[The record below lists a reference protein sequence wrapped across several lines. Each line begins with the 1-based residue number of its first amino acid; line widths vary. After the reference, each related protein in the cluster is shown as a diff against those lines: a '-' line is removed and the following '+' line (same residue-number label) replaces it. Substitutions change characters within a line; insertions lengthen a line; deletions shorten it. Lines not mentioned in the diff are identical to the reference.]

1 MASFRAVAFDL
12 FDTLVDFDITLFPV
26 VEIDG
31 KEEKTTSKAAYD
43 ALYDGGFL
51 VPNYQAFHQLW
62 LKSSKEV
69 WAERDNDPEYKEI
82 RSIDRFR
89 RLMALLVAIPA
100 QDRERAAKTA
110 LNAHMYGI
118 ENSVVFDRGRL
129 DMLGRIKDAGLP
141 VALLSNFDHAPTAR
155 RIIDKMG
162 VTPYLDSVLISEDEG
177 FRKPAASLFL
187 KVAEELGAAPGEVLF
202 VGDTFDADVT
212 GPQSVG
218 MPCAW
223 LNRKGKPVPEG
234 GKPPDFEIRDVQD
247 TLSILG
253 L

>member
-1 MASFRAVAFDL
+1 MASYRAVAFDL

-31 KEEKTTSKAAYD
+31 KEEKTTSRAAYD
-43 ALYDGGFL
+43 ALYEGGFL
-51 VPNYQAFHQLW
+51 VPNYTAFHQLW
-62 LKSSKEV
+62 LQNSNEV
-69 WAERDNDPEYKEI
+69 WGERNNDPELKEV
-82 RSIDRFR
+82 RSIVRFR

-100 QDRERAAKTA
+100 QDRERAALTA

-118 ENSVVFDRGRL
+118 ENSVVFDTGRL
-129 DMLGRIKDAGLP
+129 DVLGRIKDAGLP

-155 RIIDKMG
+155 RIIDRMG
-162 VTPYLDSVLISEDEG
+162 ITPYMDSILISEDEG

-187 KVAEELGAAPGEVLF
+187 KVAEELGVAPGEVLF

-223 LNRKGKPVPEG
+223 LNRKGAPVPEG
-234 GKPPDFEIRDVQD
+234 CHPPDFEIQDVRE

>member
-1 MASFRAVAFDL
+1 MASYQAVAFDL

-69 WAERDNDPEYKEI
+69 WAERDNDPEYREI

-89 RLMALLVAIPA
+89 RLMALLVAIPSG
-100 QDRERAAKTA
+100 DKERAARTA

-162 VTPYLDSVLISEDEG
+162 ITPYLDSVLISEDEG
-177 FRKPAASLFL
+177 FRKPAGSLFL
-187 KVAEELGAAPGEVLF
+187 KVAEELGVAPAEVLF

>member
-1 MASFRAVAFDL
+1 MASYRAVAFDL
-12 FDTLVDFDITLFPV
+12 FDTLVDFDFSLFPV

-43 ALYDGGFL
+43 ALYKGGFL
-51 VPNYQAFHQLW
+51 VPNYPAFHQLW
-62 LKSSKEV
+62 LQNSKEV
-69 WAERDNDPEYKEI
+69 WAERNNDPEYKEV
-82 RSIDRFR
+82 RSIHRFR
-89 RLMALLVAIPA
+89 RLMALLVAIPSG
-100 QDRERAAKTA
+100 DRARAALTA

-118 ENSVVFDRGRL
+118 ENSVVFDPGRL
-129 DMLGRIKDAGLP
+129 DVLGKIKDAGLP
-141 VALLSNFDHAPTAR
+141 IALLSNFDHAPTAQ
-155 RIIDKMG
+155 RIIDQRG
-162 VTPYLDSVLISEDEG
+162 ITPYLDTVHISEDEG

-187 KVAEELGAAPGEVLF
+187 KVAEKLGVAPGEVLF
-202 VGDTFDADVT
+202 VGDTFEADVE

-223 LNRKGKPVPEG
+223 LNRKGAPVPEG
-234 GKPPDFEIRDVQD
+234 GEPPDFEIRELKS

>member
-1 MASFRAVAFDL
+1 MASYRAVAFDL
-12 FDTLVDFDITLFPV
+12 FDTLVDFDISLFPV

-51 VPNYQAFHQLW
+51 VPNYPAFHQLW
-62 LKSSKEV
+62 LQSSKEV
-69 WAERDNDPEYKEI
+69 WAERDNDPEYKEV
-82 RSIDRFR
+82 RSIHRFR
-89 RLMALLVAIPA
+89 RLMALLVAIPSR
-100 QDRERAAKTA
+100 DRERAALTA

-118 ENSVVFDRGRL
+118 ESSVVFDPGRL
-129 DMLGRIKDAGLP
+129 DVLGKIKDAGLP
-141 VALLSNFDHAPTAR
+141 IALLSNFDHAPTAQ
-155 RIIDKMG
+155 RIIDQRG
-162 VTPYLDSVLISEDEG
+162 ITPYLDTVHISEDEG

-187 KVAEELGAAPGEVLF
+187 KVAEKLGVAPGEVLF
-202 VGDTFDADVT
+202 VGDTFEADVE

-223 LNRKGKPVPEG
+223 LNRKGALKPEG
-234 GKPPDFEIRDVQD
+234 SEPPDFEIRDIES

>member
-1 MASFRAVAFDL
+1 MASYQAVAFDL
-12 FDTLVDFDITLFPV
+12 FDTLVDFDIKLFPV

-43 ALYDGGFL
+43 ALYEGGFL
-51 VPNYQAFHQLW
+51 VPNYPAFHQLW
-62 LKSSKEV
+62 LQNSKEV
-69 WAERDNDPEYKEI
+69 WGERNNDPELKEV
-82 RSIDRFR
+82 RSIVRFR
-89 RLMALLVAIPA
+89 RLMELLVAIPA

-118 ENSVVFDRGRL
+118 ENSVVFDTDRL
-129 DMLGRIKDAGLP
+129 DVLGKIKDAGLP
-141 VALLSNFDHAPTAR
+141 IALLSNFDHSPTAR

-162 VTPYLDSVLISEDEG
+162 VTPYLDSILISEDEG
-177 FRKPAASLFL
+177 FRKPASSLFL
-187 KVAEELGAAPGEVLF
+187 KVAEELGVSPGEVLF

-223 LNRKGKPVPEG
+223 LNRKGAPVPEG
-234 GKPPDFEIRDVQD
+234 CEPPDFEIQNLED

>member
-1 MASFRAVAFDL
+1 MASYQAVAFDL
-12 FDTLVDFDITLFPV
+12 FDTLVDFDIKLFPV

-89 RLMALLVAIPA
+89 RLMALLVAIPSG
-100 QDRERAAKTA
+100 DKERAARTA

-118 ENSVVFDRGRL
+118 ENSVIFDIGRL

-177 FRKPAASLFL
+177 FRKPAGSLFL
-187 KVAEELGAAPGEVLF
+187 KVAEELGAAPAEVLF

-234 GKPPDFEIRDVQD
+234 GEPPDFEIRDVQD

>member
-1 MASFRAVAFDL
+1 MASYLAVAFDL
-12 FDTLVDFDITLFPV
+12 FDTLVDFDISLFPV
-26 VEIDG
+26 AEIDG

-62 LKSSKEV
+62 IQNSKEV
-69 WAERDNDPEYKEI
+69 WGERNNDPELKEV
-82 RSIDRFR
+82 RSIVRFR
-89 RLMALLVAIPA
+89 RLMALLVSIPS
-100 QDRERAAKTA
+100 QDRERAALTA

-118 ENSVVFDRGRL
+118 ENSVVFDTDRL
-129 DMLGRIKDAGLP
+129 DVLGRIKEAGLP
-141 VALLSNFDHAPTAR
+141 IALLSNFDHAPTAR
-155 RIIDKMG
+155 RIIDNRG
-162 VTPYLDSVLISEDEG
+162 ITPYMDSILISEDEG

-187 KVAEELGAAPGEVLF
+187 KVADELGVAAAEVLF

-223 LNRKGKPVPEG
+223 LNRKGAPVPEG
-234 GKPPDFEIRDVQD
+234 CKPPDFEIEDLRE
-247 TLSILG
+247 TLTILG
-253 L
+253 I

>member
-1 MASFRAVAFDL
+1 MASYQAVAFDL
-12 FDTLVDFDITLFPV
+12 LDTLVDFDITLFPV

-118 ENSVVFDRGRL
+118 ENSVVFDTARL

-141 VALLSNFDHAPTAR
+141 IALLSNFDHAPTAR

-162 VTPYLDSVLISEDEG
+162 VAPYLDSVLISEDEG

-187 KVAEELGAAPGEVLF
+187 KVAEELGVAPAEVLF

>member
-1 MASFRAVAFDL
+1 MASYQAVAFDL
-12 FDTLVDFDITLFPV
+12 LDTLVDFDITLFPV

-118 ENSVVFDRGRL
+118 ENSVVFDTARL

-141 VALLSNFDHAPTAR
+141 IALLSNFDHAPTAR

-162 VTPYLDSVLISEDEG
+162 VAPYLDSVLISEDEG

-187 KVAEELGAAPGEVLF
+187 KVAEELGVAPAEVLF

-218 MPCAW
+218 MPCVW

>member
-1 MASFRAVAFDL
+1 MASYQAVAFDL

-69 WAERDNDPEYKEI
+69 WAERDNDPEYREI

-162 VTPYLDSVLISEDEG
+162 ITPYLDSVLISEDEG
-177 FRKPAASLFL
+177 FRKPAGSLFL
-187 KVAEELGAAPGEVLF
+187 KVAEELGAAPAEVLF

-234 GKPPDFEIRDVQD
+234 GEPPDFEIRDVQD

>member
-1 MASFRAVAFDL
+1 MASYRAVAFDL

-31 KEEKTTSKAAYD
+31 KEEKTTSRAAYD

-69 WAERDNDPEYKEI
+69 WSERDNDPEYKEI

-89 RLMALLVAIPA
+89 RLMALLVGVPPR
-100 QDRERAAKTA
+100 DKERAAKTA

-118 ENSVVFDRGRL
+118 ENSVVFDTDRL
-129 DMLGRIKDAGLP
+129 DILGKIKEAGLP
-141 VALLSNFDHAPTAR
+141 IALLSNFDHSPTAV
-155 RIIDKMG
+155 RIIDRMG
-162 VTPYLDSVLISEDEG
+162 ITPYLDTVHISEDEG
-177 FRKPAASLFL
+177 FRKPASSLFL
-187 KVAEELGAAPGEVLF
+187 LVAEKLGVAPAEVLF
-202 VGDTFDADVT
+202 VGDTFDADVE

-223 LNRKGKPVPEG
+223 LNRKGAPVPEG
-234 GKPPDFEIRDVQD
+234 CKPPDFEIEDIKG